1 MVWHTSDNHLAWASV
16 RESRL
21 RSHSYVGQNTSIAR
35 TMEARVA
42 TDWTLTAASL
52 GLLIVV
58 PLGVWMALVG
68 SLTSSGVY
76 ENLDPGERAAGDGLA
91 VVGLFG
97 ALAAV
102 IALGG
107 LFSGSRRWATLG
119 GCGVVAAGVA
129 AALGVAHDGQQALAS
144 VGVILIGSLAIVAAR
159 RTV

>member
-1 MVWHTSDNHLAWASV
+1 
-16 RESRL
+16 
-21 RSHSYVGQNTSIAR
+21 
-35 TMEARVA
+35 
-42 TDWTLTAASL
+42 
-52 GLLIVV
+52 LIVV
-58 PLGVWMALVG
+58 PLGVWTALVG

-76 ENLDPGERAAGDGLA
+76 ENLDPSERAAGDGLA

-119 GCGVVAAGVA
+119 GWGVVAAGVT
-129 AALGVAHDGQQALAS
+129 AALGIGDLWLAHNGQQALAS

-159 RTV
+159 RRV